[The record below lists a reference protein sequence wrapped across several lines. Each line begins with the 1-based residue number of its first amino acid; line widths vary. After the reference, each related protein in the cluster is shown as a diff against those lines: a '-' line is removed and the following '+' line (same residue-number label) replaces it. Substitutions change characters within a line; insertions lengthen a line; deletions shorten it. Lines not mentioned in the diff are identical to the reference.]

1 MVYRIA
7 DSEVID
13 FVNDPEVFEFM
24 GNEFSLSDFMV
35 VQNLPEDVTQSLTD
49 TGYNDG
55 YMPRGGGNSDT
66 AVYAVS
72 LKDFHSLG
80 ELNIALLEWVDN
92 LVEMIPND
100 EVIVELTPKLDERN
114 YDPDFIDT
122 PPYDEWSGEI
132 NDIIDSVNRELS
144 TFHASIAMLT
154 ELREGKDVTDQ
165 QVVDA
170 FDAAYRNGLPHTDG
184 LKAYEDM
191 EDVENRILGR
201 AEIDG
206 TIDPGLVGDLASH
219 IAHMDEV
226 VRDVVV
232 ALEPLAKA
240 VVQKR
245 DK

>member
-13 FVNDPEVFEFM
+13 FTNDPEVFEFM
-24 GNEFSLSDFMV
+24 GTEFSMTDFMV
-35 VQNLPEDVTQSLTD
+35 VQNLPEDVTQSLAD
-49 TGYNDG
+49 AGYNDG
-55 YMPRGGGNSDT
+55 YMPRGAGNSDT

-92 LVEMIPND
+92 LVEMIPD
-100 EVIVELTPKLDERN
+100 DGAVIELTPTLDEN
-114 YDPDFIDT
+114 AYDPDFIDT
-122 PPYDEWSGEI
+122 PPYDDWSGEI
-132 NDIIDSVNRELS
+132 NDILDSVNRELS
-144 TFHASIAMLT
+144 TYHASVAMLT
-154 ELREGKDVTDQ
+154 ELRDGKDVTDQ

-170 FDAAYRNGLPHTDG
+170 YDAAYRNGLPHTDG
-184 LKAYEDM
+184 LHAYEDM
-191 EDVENRILGR
+191 VDVENRILGR

-206 TIDPGLVGDLASH
+206 DIDPGEVGDLASL

-226 VRDVVV
+226 VHDVAV

-240 VVQKR
+240 VAQKR